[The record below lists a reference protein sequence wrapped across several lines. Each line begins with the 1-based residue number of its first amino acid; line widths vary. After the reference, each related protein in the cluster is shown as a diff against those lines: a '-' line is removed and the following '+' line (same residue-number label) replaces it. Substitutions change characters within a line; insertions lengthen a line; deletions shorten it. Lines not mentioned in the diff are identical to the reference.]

1 MNDFRESKQYCYFHP
16 KQLVVGIC
24 AQCLRDRLLV
34 LESKQAHLPRT
45 KDGIRSFRVLKRKS
59 IIALPKIFALGSF
72 VHLLEPHHR
81 ENKDHSE
88 DEGSIDSLEDSF
100 ITMKFEDDGQAS
112 WNTDGK
118 RKSIESCANN
128 IMSDDTKVVRTALV
142 EHSNPCGVLRWR
154 KRIGQLL
161 QLGRW
166 KRSNKA
172 STCHVGFRGKVE
184 GVKGR
189 RGWIR
194 SLTRRTTS
202 SD

>member
-1 MNDFRESKQYCYFHP
+1 MTDFRENKQCCHFHP

-24 AQCLRDRLLV
+24 ARCLRDRLLL

-45 KDGIRSFRVLKRKS
+45 KDGIRSFRVSKRKS
-59 IIALPKIFALGSF
+59 IIALPKVFALGSF
-72 VHLLEPHHR
+72 IHLLEPHHR
-81 ENKDHSE
+81 ENKDRSE
-88 DEGSIDSLEDSF
+88 DEASIDSLEGKRLVQIRWVDHSF
-100 ITMKFEDDGQAS
+100 ITMKFEDEGQAS
-112 WNTDGK
+112 WNADS
-118 RKSIESCANN
+118 KSKSVESSA
-128 IMSDDTKVVRTALV
+128 RTALV
-142 EHSNPCGVLRWR
+142 EHSNPGGALRWR

-172 STCHVGFRGKVE
+172 SACHAGFRGKVE

-189 RGWIR
+189 RGWMR

-202 SD
+202 SG